1 MLIPFP
7 LAFFYATL
15 VSDLAYWRT
24 GEAFWATAS
33 FYLLAAAIL
42 TALLAA
48 VAGFTDFVGDR
59 RVRALGDAWQ
69 HLIGNLIAVALAI
82 LNLILRVGD
91 AAAAIVP
98 TGLLLSAAV
107 GLILVFTGWRGGEL
121 VFRHRVG
128 VAERAD

>member
-33 FYLLAAAIL
+33 SYLLAAAIL